1 MLDKAA
7 ILEQLRGVLD
17 PEIGISIVDLNMV
30 RDIGIN
36 ENGIVQVKIALTVQH
51 CPMAKTLQAD
61 VEKAVGKLDGVKSVN
76 VETTAMSKK
85 ELEELR
91 VKLQARATNSQTQ
104 SGQNTSTAGPGI
116 NKLGKRGI
124 RNIIAIVSGKGGVG
138 KSFVTSMLATELRRQ
153 GYEVGVLD
161 ADLTG
166 PSIAKVFGL
175 SGKPYKAQNG
185 LIVPAKSKTGI
196 KVMSIN
202 LVLDDP
208 TMPVIW
214 RGPIVNSVIRQ
225 LYWDVDWGDIH
236 YLLVDLPPG
245 CVASGTQVFANP
257 HPVPIELLKPGD
269 YVYSVEASIGPSG
282 RYANSL
288 SATVSRRRV
297 SEVVPQGEAEVFE
310 LKTKNRT
317 IRATFNHPIL
327 ALDKARPS
335 GKRAYRYSLQWK
347 RLTELRPRDIIAV
360 AKKIPRY
367 EKGPY
372 KLPDI
377 DYQGLKHLDLP
388 AISSDDFCRIIGYFM
403 GDGYVRFDPR
413 MNIHQVMFAEPRNGK
428 HREKYVH
435 LLEKVFLGAKV
446 YQGDSEFGVV
456 SRRLALFFRELG
468 LNKSALVKRV
478 PEWVFHLPESQI
490 LAFIEGYCDAD
501 GHRRKMK
508 LLIRRP
514 GWMCF
519 ESPNCELVE
528 GMRILALSVGLR
540 VSNLNSRT
548 RTLITPSR
556 HTYTKTFWGFEANSE
571 SRSNRIGAGLIR
583 GVGRQAV
590 GKALVNDYLG
600 FERVSKI
607 THAGKSQV
615 YDLTVEDN
623 HNFISDGII
632 VHNTSDAPLTIFQS
646 LPVDGVIVVSSPQ
659 DLAAM
664 IVAKAV
670 NMAKKMEAPIMGLV
684 ENMSY
689 FQCPG
694 CGEKIEIFGQS
705 NGSKLATQ
713 LDIPYLGGVPL
724 DPEIAR
730 LSDEGRIEEY
740 SSPVFENITA
750 ELRQK
755 AVKQVE
761 QLTQGLPIAWSV
773 KPEHE

>member
-30 RDIGIN
+30 REIGII

-225 LYWDVDWGDIH
+225 LYWDVDWGDVH

-245 CVASGTQVFANP
+245 T
-257 HPVPIELLKPGD
+257 
-269 YVYSVEASIGPSG
+269 
-282 RYANSL
+282 
-288 SATVSRRRV
+288 
-297 SEVVPQGEAEVFE
+297 
-310 LKTKNRT
+310 
-317 IRATFNHPIL
+317 
-327 ALDKARPS
+327 
-335 GKRAYRYSLQWK
+335 
-347 RLTELRPRDIIAV
+347 
-360 AKKIPRY
+360 
-367 EKGPY
+367 
-372 KLPDI
+372 
-377 DYQGLKHLDLP
+377 
-388 AISSDDFCRIIGYFM
+388 SD
-403 GDGYVRFDPR
+403 
-413 MNIHQVMFAEPRNGK
+413 
-428 HREKYVH
+428 
-435 LLEKVFLGAKV
+435 
-446 YQGDSEFGVV
+446 
-456 SRRLALFFRELG
+456 
-468 LNKSALVKRV
+468 
-478 PEWVFHLPESQI
+478 
-490 LAFIEGYCDAD
+490 
-501 GHRRKMK
+501 
-508 LLIRRP
+508 
-514 GWMCF
+514 
-519 ESPNCELVE
+519 SP
-528 GMRILALSVGLR
+528 
-540 VSNLNSRT
+540 
-548 RTLITPSR
+548 
-556 HTYTKTFWGFEANSE
+556 
-571 SRSNRIGAGLIR
+571 
-583 GVGRQAV
+583 
-590 GKALVNDYLG
+590 
-600 FERVSKI
+600 
-607 THAGKSQV
+607 
-615 YDLTVEDN
+615 LTV
-623 HNFISDGII
+623 
-632 VHNTSDAPLTIFQS
+632 FQS

-670 NMAKKMEAPIMGLV
+670 NMA
-684 ENMSY
+684 Y

-705 NGSKLATQ
+705 NGSKLAAQ

-730 LSDEGRIEEY
+730 LSDQGRIEEY

-755 AVKQVE
+755 AVRQVE
-761 QLTQGLPIAWSV
+761 QLTQGLPIAWTV
-773 KPEHE
+773 EPQHK